1 VCRYNYGKLYLQI
14 NSYQNALTM
23 TDQNRDYL
31 SGSNLNN
38 GNAQLP
44 NATATLVLG
53 ILSIVVCFICGIIAL
68 VISNRDVALYR
79 ANPESYAPGSYNNIR
94 AGRICAIIGIALQ
107 FVGIIVYILF
117 IVLAITYAGSIS

>member
-1 VCRYNYGKLYLQI
+1 MCRYNYGKLYLQI

-68 VISNRDVALYR
+68 VISNRDIALYR
-79 ANPESYAPGSYNNIR
+79 ANPENYAATSYSNIR
-94 AGRICAIIGIALQ
+94 AGRICAIIGIVLQ
-107 FVGIIVYILF
+107 LTGIIIYIF
-117 IVLAITYAGSIS
+117 VIVLALTYAGRIS